1 MTGSSFRLRVYPS
14 RASILLRSSPLRGS
28 PPFSGANAVKES
40 RLLMDSM
47 LFLSEINLYRAS
59 EEVEVASKLV
69 LQETSVRL
77 ADILRKITEECK

>member
-1 MTGSSFRLRVYPS
+1 MTGSSFRLRVYP
-14 RASILLRSSPLRGS
+14 
-28 PPFSGANAVKES
+28 S

-59 EEVEVASKLV
+59 EEVEVTSKLV

-77 ADILRKITEECK
+77 ADILRKITEECE

>member
-1 MTGSSFRLRVYPS
+1 
-14 RASILLRSSPLRGS
+14 
-28 PPFSGANAVKES
+28 
-40 RLLMDSM
+40 MDSM

-77 ADILRKITEECK
+77 ADILRKITEECE

>member
-1 MTGSSFRLRVYPS
+1 
-14 RASILLRSSPLRGS
+14 
-28 PPFSGANAVKES
+28 
-40 RLLMDSM
+40 MDSM

-77 ADILRKITEECK
+77 ADILRKITEESE